1 MIVHVAFEVSNL
13 ARSARFYD
21 AIFFSLGARRLFES
35 GGAIAYGRDHE
46 QFWIVA
52 RGRPPA
58 PGYGHVALAAAGRAA
73 VNGAHVAGL
82 QNGGRDDGPPGPRPR
97 YGATY
102 YAGYLLDPDGLRVEL
117 VAGGRR

>member
-1 MIVHVAFEVSNL
+1 MIVHIAFEVSNL

-21 AIFFSLGARRLFES
+21 AIFFSLGARRLFETE
-35 GGAIAYGRDHE
+35 GAIAYGRDDE

-52 RGRPPA
+52 RGRSPA

-73 VNGAHVAGL
+73 VNAAHASGL
-82 QNGGRDDGPPGPRPR
+82 ANGGRDHGAPGPRPQ

-117 VAGGRR
+117 VARAGR